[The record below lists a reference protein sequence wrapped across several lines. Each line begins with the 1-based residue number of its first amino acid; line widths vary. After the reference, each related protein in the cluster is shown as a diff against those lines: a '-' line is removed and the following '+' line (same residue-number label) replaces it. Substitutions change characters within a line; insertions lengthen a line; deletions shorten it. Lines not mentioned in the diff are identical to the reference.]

1 MSAAD
6 GTTNGTIQPDAV
18 MGPQTSQDIQRRI
31 LEIDY
36 GARKRQMMIL
46 AGVSAPIAIYGFAGR
61 ATWAKTIGV
70 LGLLAAGLAYGD
82 LQRLDQ
88 ERNAARGGMV
98 LS

>member
-1 MSAAD
+1 MAPPTAE
-6 GTTNGTIQPDAV
+6 
-18 MGPQTSQDIQRRI
+18 DIQRRI

-36 GARKRQMMIL
+36 SARKRQLLVI
-46 AGVSAPIAIYGFAGR
+46 GGISAPIAIYGFAGR
-61 ATWAKTIGV
+61 ATWAKTVGV
-70 LGLLAAGLAYGD
+70 LGLLVAGLCYGD